1 MCLFCDLV
9 NHSVVENELC
19 YMIYDKFPVA
29 DGHALI
35 IPKRHMMT
43 VFEMSAEEWSATGDL
58 INTAKKLIEE
68 KFSPVGY
75 NIKVNCGKAAG
86 QEIMHAHIHL
96 IPKY

>member
-9 NHSVVENELC
+9 KNNVAENKLC
-19 YMIYDKFPVA
+19 YMIYDKFPTA
-29 DGHALI
+29 PGHSLI
-35 IPKRHMMT
+35 IPKRHMET
-43 VFEMSAEEWSATGDL
+43 VFEMTADEWAAAGDL
-58 INTAKKLIEE
+58 INIAKSEIE
-68 KFSPVGY
+68 KKYQPRGY